1 MTQKIKMEVIF
12 MKLYDV
18 GNALFYYRALY
29 KLSQNQLC
37 DGICSVATLC
47 RIEAGEREADCLL
60 YETLFSRLGKNIQ
73 QFEFVLNEAEYRLC
87 ELRFQIEK
95 CMEEGNFT
103 DGKIYL
109 SQYLNLMPD
118 HQVVHCQFVMF
129 YQAMLLKFSDHCAE
143 EVQALLRQAIH
154 LTRPDFAAPSTQ
166 LQLFGSIERRILYE
180 LFFYE
185 KYDLNALQSLFHFM
199 ELHGG
204 REEKVWNVI
213 SFFHRLVFWFEKEQ
227 RFLEMVE
234 IAKRA
239 IEILFESKSCLY
251 LADFYFQKMKGEE
264 RIYPLD
270 GCSQVRRKQ
279 VMEQC
284 CHIFYLYMMEGNQR
298 KMEQLEHFCRER
310 LKCQII
316 KQEK

>member
-1 MTQKIKMEVIF
+1 M
-12 MKLYDV
+12 
-18 GNALFYYRALY
+18 LFR
-29 KLSQNQLC
+29 S
-37 DGICSVATLC
+37 
-47 RIEAGEREADCLL
+47 
-60 YETLFSRLGKNIQ
+60 
-73 QFEFVLNEAEYRLC
+73 
-87 ELRFQIEK
+87 
-95 CMEEGNFT
+95 
-103 DGKIYL
+103 
-109 SQYLNLMPD
+109 
-118 HQVVHCQFVMF
+118 
-129 YQAMLLKFSDHCAE
+129 
-143 EVQALLRQAIH
+143 
-154 LTRPDFAAPSTQ
+154 
-166 LQLFGSIERRILYE
+166 
-180 LFFYE
+180 
-185 KYDLNALQSLFHFM
+185 
-199 ELHGG
+199 
-204 REEKVWNVI
+204 
-213 SFFHRLVFWFEKEQ
+213 HRLVFWFEKEQ

-298 KMEQLEHFCRER
+298 KMEQIEHFCRER